1 MPKKVTRKLIDL
13 ETRKS
18 VHINMTRGTH
28 SEFRKVLL
36 DYGLSMQ
43 EVLEHFASL
52 VAEDD
57 SKALHIVGEA
67 YTRKRDRQIK
77 KITDL
82 EAENLYDA
90 ISYEENFE
98 E

>member
-1 MPKKVTRKLIDL
+1 
-13 ETRKS
+13 
-18 VHINMTRGTH
+18 MTRGTH